1 MALSREEQRVLEHL
15 EAALAAEDPKL
26 DEALRRGRGRGE
38 RLRFALVGA
47 GFCAGW
53 VLLVLGASTTVLLS
67 VLGYALIVAASVT
80 AIHVFVTSSVFARAL
95 ARGPAEGGAA
105 HRSEE

>member
-15 EAALAAEDPKL
+15 EAVLAAEDPKL
-26 DEALRRGRGRGE
+26 DEALRRGRRRGE

-47 GFCAGW
+47 WFCAGW
-53 VLLVLGASTTVLLS
+53 VLLVLGASTMLLLS

-80 AIHVFVTSSVFARAL
+80 AIHILATSSLLDRAL
-95 ARGPAEGGAA
+95 SMRTGRE
-105 HRSEE
+105 R